1 MLAPP
6 QRLLAACL
14 LLLAAS
20 GASAQD
26 AKTFR
31 YKMDPSD
38 QLIYRLT
45 TETKVAQSIAGMSF
59 DSEVKNVDVSV
70 RTLQKV
76 DDDGNLVIQSENK
89 ILKASLKSAAVGEYK
104 YDSQSPT
111 NEKGSALGAAM
122 TPLYDTL
129 KGAYVTLTVS
139 PRGEV
144 VKLDGLSDLLSGV
157 LKENP
162 LTQQFGGMM
171 GTDEAGAM
179 TYGDSF
185 VQFPEHAIKP
195 GDTWEVPFEL
205 TVPKMGTFK
214 GKTTCKYEGPDKVGD
229 RATIRFT
236 EKTEMTFDLN
246 IESDAAGVTG
256 TISSTEG
263 SATAQFDPELGQ
275 VVSKISTMKLGGS
288 LMVKA
293 GGQELMLQQDQDV
306 STTFELLDKLPE

>member
-1 MLAPP
+1 MLALP

-20 GASAQD
+20 GAAAQE
-26 AKTFR
+26 ARTFR
-31 YKMDPSD
+31 YKMDPGD

-45 TETKVAQSIAGMSF
+45 TETKIAQSIAGMSF
-59 DSEVKNVDVSV
+59 DSEVKNADVSI

-89 ILKASLKSAAVGEYK
+89 IIKASLSAGPAGDYS

-111 NEKGSALGAAM
+111 NEKGSVLGAAL

-129 KGAYVTLTVS
+129 KGAYITLTVS

-144 VKLDGLSDLLSGV
+144 VKLQGLSDLVSGV
-157 LKENP
+157 LKDNP

-185 VQFPEHAIKP
+185 VRFPEHAIKP
-195 GDTWEVPFEL
+195 GDTWKVPFEL

-214 GKTTCKYEGPDKVGD
+214 GETAYKYEGPDKVGD
-229 RATIRFT
+229 RATIRIT
-236 EKTEMTFDLN
+236 EKTTMTFDLN
-246 IESDAAGVTG
+246 IESDAAAVTG
-256 TISSTEG
+256 TISSMDG
-263 SATAQFDPELGQ
+263 SATAHFDPELGQ
-275 VVSKISTMKLGGS
+275 MVSKKSTMKLGGT
-288 LMVKA
+288 LNVKA
-293 GGQELMLQQDQDV
+293 GGQDLMLQQDQDV
-306 STTFELLDKLPE
+306 TTTFELLEKLPE